1 MKKVLLALT
10 IALMLL
16 LVMVPISVSA
26 AEGTA
31 VTNVAEFKAMKSGE
45 SYYLANDIDFGGER
59 FQCYILQEFSGKLDG
74 NGFCIYNF
82 TIDGTDIESDCGII
96 QRANKV
102 GNLEIMN
109 LTVGKKDAPV
119 SLFTNASG
127 KSHGMLFGAQ
137 ENKNSS
143 TITNVTIYAN
153 VRAQTAGKA
162 NVGGYIGYSRV
173 VTFESC
179 NIYGVI
185 EAGSGM
191 NEVDPV
197 YHNAAGYIGSAN
209 NDMTNF
215 IGCENN
221 AEIISYCS
229 EVEARAAG
237 FVSYTA
243 GGTNFTDCANYGKV
257 TVYDCGL
264 QMADGTA
271 AGFVGHANKTT
282 PVLFENCTNYGE
294 VSASNWCSAMVA
306 HVVSGAFFNNCKN
319 EGTYNNQA
327 LICGPFVGNV
337 VEGAIVEYESLCV
350 DKMDT
355 SVIWGPAETT
365 TEAPVE
371 TEAPA
376 EDTTTEAPAEIEV
389 PVDTTTAAP
398 EAVDT
403 TTAAP
408 TAQAPTT
415 DAPKAEGGC
424 GSAMMP
430 IAVVAILGCA
440 WVAFGKR
447 K

>member
-1 MKKVLLALT
+1 MRKTLLALT
-10 IALMLL
+10 IALMLV
-16 LVMVPISVSA
+16 LVMVPVSVSA

-31 VTNVAEFKAMKSGE
+31 VTNAAEFKAMTSGG
-45 SYYLANDIDFGGER
+45 SYYLANDIDFGGEK

-82 TIDGTDIESDCGII
+82 TIDGTDVESDCGII

-102 GNLEIMN
+102 GSLEITN
-109 LTVGKKDAPV
+109 LTIGKSDAPV

-127 KSHGMLFGAQ
+127 KSHGILFGAQ
-137 ENKNSS
+137 ENSNSS
-143 TITNVTIYAN
+143 TVTNVTIYAN
-153 VRAQTAGKA
+153 MRVQTNGKA
-162 NVGGYIGYSRV
+162 NVGGFIGYSRV
-173 VTFESC
+173 VTFEGC
-179 NIYGVI
+179 NMNGVV
-185 EAGSGM
+185 EVGSGM

-243 GGTNFTDCANYGKV
+243 GGTNFTDCKNYGKV

-282 PVLFENCTNYGE
+282 PVILENCTNYGE
-294 VSASNWCSAMVA
+294 ISASNWCSAMVA
-306 HVVSGAFFNNCKN
+306 HVVSGAFFSNCVN
-319 EGTYNNQA
+319 EGTYNTQA

-337 VEGAIVEYESLCV
+337 TETAIVEYESTCV

-355 SVIWGPAETT
+355 SVYWGPVETT
-365 TEAPVE
+365 TEAPKE
-371 TEAPA
+371 TEAPVTETPVTEA
-376 EDTTTEAPAEIEV
+376 PTTDAPATEAPTTDAPTTEAPATE
-389 PVDTTTAAP
+389 
-398 EAVDT
+398 
-403 TTAAP
+403 
-408 TAQAPTT
+408 APTT
-415 DAPKAEGGC
+415 EAPKAEGGC

-430 IAVVAILGCA
+430 MAIIAILGCA

-447 K
+447 R

>member
-1 MKKVLLALT
+1 MKKTLLALT
-10 IALMLL
+10 VALMLVL
-16 LVMVPISVSA
+16 IMVPVSVSA

-31 VTNVAEFKAMKSGE
+31 VTNAAEFKAMKSGE

-74 NGFCIYNF
+74 NGFGIYNF
-82 TIDGTDIESDCGII
+82 SIDGTDVESDCGII

-102 GNLEIMN
+102 GNLEITN
-109 LTVGKKDAPV
+109 LTIGTKDAPI

-127 KSHGMLFGAQ
+127 KSHGILFGAQ
-137 ENKNSS
+137 ENSNSS

-153 VRAQTAGKA
+153 LRVQSNGKA
-162 NVGGYIGYSRV
+162 NAGGYIGYSRV

-185 EAGSGM
+185 EVGSGM

-215 IGCENN
+215 IKCENN

-243 GGTNFTDCANYGKV
+243 GGTNLTDCANYGKV

-271 AGFVGHANKTT
+271 AGFIGHANKTT
-282 PVLFENCTNYGE
+282 PVILENCTNYGE

-306 HVVSGAFFNNCKN
+306 HVVSGAFFSNCVN
-319 EGTYNNQA
+319 EGTYNTQA
-327 LICGPFVGNV
+327 LVCGPFVGNV
-337 VEGAIVEYESLCV
+337 AETAIVEYESLCV

-365 TEAPVE
+365 TQAPTMT
-371 TEAPA
+371 TEAPT
-376 EDTTTEAPAEIEV
+376 DTTTEAPAETEA
-389 PVDTTTAAP
+389 PADTTTAAP
-398 EAVDT
+398 DAADT

-408 TAQAPTT
+408 TTQAPTT
-415 DAPKAEGGC
+415 EAPKADGGC
-424 GSAMMP
+424 SSVMMP
-430 IAVVAILGCA
+430 VAIVAILGCA
-440 WVAFGKR
+440 WVAFSK
-447 K
+447 KK